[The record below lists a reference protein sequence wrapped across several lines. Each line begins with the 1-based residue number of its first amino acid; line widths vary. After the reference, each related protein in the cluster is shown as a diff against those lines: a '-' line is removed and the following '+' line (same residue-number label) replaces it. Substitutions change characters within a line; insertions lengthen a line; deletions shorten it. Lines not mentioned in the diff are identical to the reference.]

1 MGWRVRAS
9 THEATMKLTMK
20 IPILIHCQYE
30 TRIDTPRRDD
40 APSTLQRSG
49 AGTRLLHPVS
59 RPVDR
64 RPSKGSRDSMGAAA
78 VLAAKADEIQ
88 HFARVRFVRRQV
100 LWRAFHGA
108 LTFQLSGHC
117 AHQRSR
123 LQLEGSLSSLKPL
136 STCHRRPTL
145 HPVKFKRSPK
155 AYLFYGAAIGD
166 ASGGP
171 SKYLMTKVFS

>member
-64 RPSKGSRDSMGAAA
+64 RPSKGVRDSMGAAA

-108 LTFQLSGHC
+108 LTFQLSG
-117 AHQRSR
+117 ATARIGDR
-123 LQLEGSLSSLKPL
+123 VKLEGCIALLAKAIVHVSS
-136 STCHRRPTL
+136 STNT
-145 HPVKFKRSPK
+145 
-155 AYLFYGAAIGD
+155 
-166 ASGGP
+166 ASCQ
-171 SKYLMTKVFS
+171 V